1 MTAASRTGRFDEL
14 EAAEAYPGLRRRSF
28 DGTGA
33 TVNEYSFEPNASFP
47 LHHHP
52 EEQITLVTE
61 GDVELTAG
69 GETARLSAGGWSVI
83 AGGVEHGI
91 RAGASGA
98 RVVAII
104 VPRRASASASAYT
117 VVGGS
122 A

>member
-1 MTAASRTGRFDEL
+1 MSAQSSIGSFDDL
-14 EAAEAYPGLRRRSF
+14 DVAEPYPGLHRRSF

-52 EEQITLVTE
+52 EEQITLVTDGE
-61 GDVELTAG
+61 VELTAG
-69 GETARLSAGGWSVI
+69 GETTTLSAGGWSVI

-91 RAGASGA
+91 RAGADGA
-98 RVVAII
+98 RIVAII
-104 VPRRASASASAYT
+104 VPRRASASAYT
-117 VVGGS
+117 VVGAS